1 MVYIDN
7 PGALIAAV
15 PRWLAYEPRRSV
27 VLILFFDTDTPD
39 SVVRAGHIARV
50 DLDLPD
56 GSVAVQQVA
65 MAAFSLCG
73 RYRPDALCA
82 IVIDDAVGTSAPI
95 HRYRGLVRSLADR
108 VAVWNIPLLDAWVTP
123 ATEPG
128 QPWWSLLYPPTSDT
142 QPAPTVLPGVAA
154 PEPDRAARTAALL
167 AQQPPHPSTE
177 GPELSWVQE
186 RVRFVLTVLQ
196 GVATGDWPSP
206 EQIAELARCLR
217 DSLVR
222 DCAYGFIGTSAEDPA
237 RGLWT
242 LAWQTLPPGHRADAA
257 LLAAVASIA
266 ADDWATA
273 EAAVASILIDNPE
286 HPLALRLSRLLPDR
300 DTSDLI
306 RRLLHSG
313 QATAAEIGL
322 QIE

>member
-1 MVYIDN
+1 
-7 PGALIAAV
+7 
-15 PRWLAYEPRRSV
+15 
-27 VLILFFDTDTPD
+27 
-39 SVVRAGHIARV
+39 
-50 DLDLPD
+50 
-56 GSVAVQQVA
+56 
-65 MAAFSLCG
+65 
-73 RYRPDALCA
+73 
-82 IVIDDAVGTSAPI
+82 
-95 HRYRGLVRSLADR
+95 
-108 VAVWNIPLLDAWVTP
+108 
-123 ATEPG
+123 
-128 QPWWSLLYPPTSDT
+128 
-142 QPAPTVLPGVAA
+142 
-154 PEPDRAARTAALL
+154 DRAARTAALL
-167 AQQPPHPSTE
+167 AQQPLHPSTE
-177 GPELSWVQE
+177 GPDLSWVQE
-186 RVRFVLTVLQ
+186 RVRFVLTVVQ

-206 EQIAELARCLR
+206 EQVAELAGCLR

-237 RGLWT
+237 RRLWT

-286 HPLALRLSRLLPDR
+286 HRLAQHLSRLLPDR

-313 QATAAEIGL
+313 QATAVEIGL